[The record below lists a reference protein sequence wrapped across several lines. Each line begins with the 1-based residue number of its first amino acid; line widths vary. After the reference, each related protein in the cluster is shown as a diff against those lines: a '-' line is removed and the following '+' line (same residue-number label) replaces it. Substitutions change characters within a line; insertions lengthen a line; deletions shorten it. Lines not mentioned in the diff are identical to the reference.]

1 MVNDVETVLR
11 EIRERVIA
19 EHESTASVAVIS
31 SAAPSHPETN
41 SNHSAASDRLSAQL
55 AITAR
60 AWDRLP
66 PLVSNRSGAL
76 RRIEIS
82 IKKAFRPLTRWFT
95 WEQVNFNAAVHHAL
109 LEALAMLRT
118 QDQELSTLRAAITN
132 EVNKHDQK
140 IEELAQQLQ
149 MTQARA
155 ESQSNDLRALS
166 LRHDEAKPQFA
177 HIDATLKRYSEMMSD
192 LAEEMRKGHA
202 DLTREIQERFP
213 EMASTLESALKKLD
227 QDFNDKIESRIA
239 EVSADVREEQR
250 VCFKQ
255 LSLEIAEAA
264 ILEDRGRRALESRVE
279 KLERDSQPSK

>member
-19 EHESTASVAVIS
+19 ENEPGAPVAVIS
-31 SAAPSHPETN
+31 SASPATHSPTD
-41 SNHSAASDRLSAQL
+41 SNQTASLDRLSAEL

-66 PLVSNRSGAL
+66 PLVSNRRGAL
-76 RRIEIS
+76 GRLEIS
-82 IKKAFRPLTRWFT
+82 LKRIFKPLTRWFT
-95 WEQVNFNAAVHHAL
+95 WEQINFNAAVHHAL
-109 LEALAMLRT
+109 LDALAVVKA
-118 QDQELSTLRAAITN
+118 QDEQLRAFQQVQAGIEARVEIQAN
-132 EVNKHDQK
+132 E
-140 IEELAQQLQ
+140 
-149 MTQARA
+149 
-155 ESQSNDLRALS
+155 LRAFTESNERRSAELKER
-166 LRHDEAKPQFA
+166 LELV
-177 HIDATLKRYSEMMSD
+177 DATLKRYSEMMAE

-202 DLTREIQERFP
+202 DLTREVHERFP

-227 QDFNDKIESRIA
+227 RDFNDRLAASIA
-239 EVSADVREEQR
+239 EISADFRAEQR

-255 LSLEIAEAA
+255 LSLETSEAA

>member
-19 EHESTASVAVIS
+19 ENESSASVAVVS
-31 SAAPSHPETN
+31 SASPSLDTDLQAD
-41 SNHSAASDRLSAQL
+41 SNHSATLDRLSAQL

-66 PLVSNRSGAL
+66 PLVSNRTGAL

-82 IKKAFRPLTRWFT
+82 IKKAIRPLTRWFT

-109 LEALAMLRT
+109 LEALVMLRM
-118 QDQELSTLRAAITN
+118 QEQELMAIAN
-132 EVNKHDQK
+132 EVSNRDQK
-140 IEELAQQLQ
+140 IGELHRQLQ
-149 MTQARA
+149 SVQARA
-155 ESQSNDLRALS
+155 E
-166 LRHDEAKPQFA
+166 LRHGESKTQFA
-177 HIDATLKRYSEMMSD
+177 QVDATLKRYSEMMSD
-192 LAEEMRKGHA
+192 LAEEMRIGQA
-202 DLTREIQERFP
+202 ELTNELQARFP
-213 EMASTLESALKKLD
+213 
-227 QDFNDKIESRIA
+227 QIA
-239 EVSADVREEQR
+239 ADVEAGLQKIARDFDVKLAEISAELQEEQR

-255 LSLEIAEAA
+255 LSLETGEAA

>member
-1 MVNDVETVLR
+1 MNDVETVLR

-19 EHESTASVAVIS
+19 ENEPSAPVAVIS
-31 SAAPSHPETN
+31 SAPPSLDTHPAAD
-41 SNHSAASDRLSAQL
+41 SNHSAALDRLSAQL

-66 PLVSNRSGAL
+66 PLISNRSGAL

-95 WEQVNFNAAVHHAL
+95 WEQINFNAAVHHAL

-118 QDQELSTLRAAITN
+118 QEQELTVLRAAIAN
-132 EVNKHDQK
+132 EVSNRDQTTG
-140 IEELAQQLQ
+140 ELDRQLQ
-149 MTQARA
+149 SIKARVEA
-155 ESQSNDLRALS
+155 QSDDLRALS
-166 LRHDEAKPQFA
+166 SRHDEAKIQFA
-177 HIDATLKRYSEMMSD
+177 HVDATLKRYSEMMSD

-202 DLTREIQERFP
+202 DLTNELQARFP
-213 EMASTLESALKKLD
+213 QMA
-227 QDFNDKIESRIA
+227 
-239 EVSADVREEQR
+239 ADVEAGLQKIARDFDAKLAEISAELHEEQR

-255 LSLEIAEAA
+255 LSLETGEAA

>member
-19 EHESTASVAVIS
+19 EHESTAPVAVIS
-31 SAAPSHPETN
+31 SAASALDTHPETN
-41 SNHSAASDRLSAQL
+41 SNHSAALDRLSAQL

-76 RRIEIS
+76 KRIEIS

-118 QDQELSTLRAAITN
+118 QEQELAALRATMAN
-132 EVNKHDQK
+132 EVSNRDQR
-140 IEELAQQLQ
+140 IGQLAQQLQ
-149 MTQARA
+149 SIQA
-155 ESQSNDLRALS
+155 
-166 LRHDEAKPQFA
+166 RHDEAKTQFA
-177 HIDATLKRYSEMMSD
+177 HIDATLRRYSEMMAG

-202 DLTREIQERFP
+202 DLTNELQARFP
-213 EMASTLESALKKLD
+213 QMAADVEAGLQKLA
-227 QDFNDKIESRIA
+227 QDFDVKLA
-239 EVSADVREEQR
+239 EISAELHEEQR

-255 LSLEIAEAA
+255 LSLETSEAA
-264 ILEDRGRRALESRVE
+264 ILEDRGRRALESRMERLE
-279 KLERDSQPSK
+279 KNAVADN

>member
-19 EHESTASVAVIS
+19 EHESTAPVAVIS
-31 SAAPSHPETN
+31 SASPVLDPHPETN
-41 SNHSAASDRLSAQL
+41 SNHSAAVDRLSAQL

-118 QDQELSTLRAAITN
+118 QDQEVAALRN

-140 IEELAQQLQ
+140 IEELAEQLQ

-166 LRHDEAKPQFA
+166 LLHEEAKSQFA

-192 LAEEMRKGHA
+192 LAAEMRKGHA
-202 DLTREIQERFP
+202 DLTNELQARFP
-213 EMASTLESALKKLD
+213 QMAADVEAGLKKVAR
-227 QDFNDKIESRIA
+227 DFDVRIA
-239 EVSADVREEQR
+239 EISAELREEQR

-255 LSLEIAEAA
+255 LSLEAGEAA
-264 ILEDRGRRALESRVE
+264 ILEDRGRRALESR
-279 KLERDSQPSK
+279 LERLEKNAAADS

>member
-1 MVNDVETVLR
+1 MICQHSKSQLHNPMVNEVETVLR

-19 EHESTASVAVIS
+19 ENESHASVAVVS
-31 SAAPSHPETN
+31 SASPSLDADSHAG
-41 SNHSAASDRLSAQL
+41 SNRSASLDRLSAQL

-76 RRIEIS
+76 RRVEIS
-82 IKKAFRPLTRWFT
+82 IKKAFRPLTRWFI

-118 QDQELSTLRAAITN
+118 QEQELRN
-132 EVNKHDQK
+132 HDQK
-140 IEELAQQLQ
+140 SGELDGQLQ
-149 MTQARA
+149 SIQA
-155 ESQSNDLRALS
+155 
-166 LRHDEAKPQFA
+166 RHDEAKTQLA
-177 HIDATLKRYSEMMSD
+177 HIDTTLKRYSEMMSD
-192 LAEEMRKGHA
+192 LAQEMRKGHA
-202 DLTREIQERFP
+202 DLTNELQKRFP
-213 EMASTLESALKKLD
+213 QMA
-227 QDFNDKIESRIA
+227 
-239 EVSADVREEQR
+239 ADVETGLQKLAHDFDVRAAEISAELHEEQR

-255 LSLEIAEAA
+255 LSLETGEAA

>member
-19 EHESTASVAVIS
+19 ENESSAPVAVIS
-31 SAAPSHPETN
+31 SAAPALDAHPEAD
-41 SNHSAASDRLSAQL
+41 SNRRAALDRLSAQL

-82 IKKAFRPLTRWFT
+82 LKKAFRPLTRWFT

-109 LEALAMLRT
+109 LEAVAILRT
-118 QDQELSTLRAAITN
+118 QEEELRSH
-132 EVNKHDQK
+132 EQK
-140 IEELAQQLQ
+140 IADLHRELQSI
-149 MTQARA
+149 QARA
-155 ESQSNDLRALS
+155 E
-166 LRHDEAKPQFA
+166 LRHDDAKTQLA
-177 HIDATLKRYSEMMSD
+177 HIDATLKRNSEMMSD
-192 LAEEMRKGHA
+192 LAEETRKGYA
-202 DLTREIQERFP
+202 DLTNEMQARFP
-213 EMASTLESALKKLD
+213 QMA
-227 QDFNDKIESRIA
+227 
-239 EVSADVREEQR
+239 ADVETGLQKLAHDFDARLAKISAELHEEQR

-255 LSLEIAEAA
+255 LSLETGEAA